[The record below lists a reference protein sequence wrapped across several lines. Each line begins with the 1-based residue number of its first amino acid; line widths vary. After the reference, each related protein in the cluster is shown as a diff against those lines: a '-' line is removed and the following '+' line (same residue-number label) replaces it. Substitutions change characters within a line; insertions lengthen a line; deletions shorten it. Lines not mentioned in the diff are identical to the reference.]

1 MKLNIIEKV
10 DGPTPWVS
18 PIVVAPKPKNL
29 NEIRLCVDM
38 REPNKAILRSRHIT
52 PTLDDMIL
60 DLNGSK
66 VFPKMNLR
74 NGYHQLELSED
85 SRNIT
90 TFTTHVGLRRY
101 KRLSFG
107 VSSAAEIFQNTLSN
121 VLKGLDGVRN
131 IADDIIVFGRNQEE
145 HNKRLCKLFE
155 RLKERNLTLNKA
167 KCEFNKDKLEFYGH
181 IFSAN
186 GISADPKKISAIRN
200 TQIPKD
206 VGEVRSLF
214 GYDELCGT
222 FHSKLLH
229 RD

>member
-18 PIVVAPKPKNL
+18 PIVVAPKAKNL

-66 VFPKMNLR
+66 VFSKMDLR
-74 NGYHQLELSED
+74 NGYQQLELSDD

-101 KRLSFG
+101 KHLSFG

-121 VLKGLDGVRN
+121 VLEGLDGVRN
-131 IADDIIVFGRNQEE
+131 ISDDIIVFGRNQEE
-145 HNKRLCKLFE
+145 HDKRLCKLFE
-155 RLKERNLTLNKA
+155 RLKKRKTKPNVNL
-167 KCEFNKDKLEFYGH
+167 
-181 IFSAN
+181 I
-186 GISADPKKISAIRN
+186 KI
-200 TQIPKD
+200 
-206 VGEVRSLF
+206 
-214 GYDELCGT
+214 Y
-222 FHSKLLH
+222 
-229 RD
+229 